1 MVAFMSDVMVRVRKL
16 TKCLHVYIGATEACG
31 FGLFAAKPF
40 ARGSTVIVDED
51 GDYYDGVMTLAEAL
65 NGGYDL
71 ANDLFQIGP
80 DAFLLPNGNLD
91 DLVNHCCR
99 PTTGLRLTPLG
110 YRMVALVDIEPGDEL
125 TYDYSTY
132 IGDTPERLVCA
143 CGHAECR
150 GTIGPFG
157 ELPAALRHYYL
168 VHNVVGAFA
177 AGSAAETPRTMTA

>member
-1 MVAFMSDVMVRVRKL
+1 MSDVMVRLRKL
-16 TKCLHVYIGATEACG
+16 TKCLNVFVGRTEACG
-31 FGLFAAKPF
+31 FGLFAATPF

-51 GDYYDGVMTLAEAL
+51 GDYYEGVMTLVEAL
-65 NGGYDL
+65 NRGYDL

-91 DLVNHCCR
+91 DLVNHSCR

-110 YRMVALVDIEPGDEL
+110 YRMVALVDIQPGDQL

-143 CGHAECR
+143 CGAAECR
-150 GTIGPFG
+150 GVIGPFSA
-157 ELPAALRHYYL
+157 LPPALRHYYL
-168 VHNVVGAFA
+168 AHDVVGAFA
-177 AGSAAETPRTMTA
+177 AQAAAEPPRAMTA